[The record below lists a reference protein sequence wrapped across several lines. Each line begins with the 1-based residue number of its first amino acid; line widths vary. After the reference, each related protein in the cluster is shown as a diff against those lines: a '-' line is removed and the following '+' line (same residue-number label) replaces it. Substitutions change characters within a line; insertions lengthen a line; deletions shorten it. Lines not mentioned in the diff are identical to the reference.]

1 MTAVKRLLA
10 AMGTAML
17 LLSFA
22 ACENLYSQP
31 SDAVRPGL
39 FPPCRVKK
47 PCNTPSIAAVFC
59 LAGRENPLSCLH
71 HPVMNTGSD
80 NGKAPPVPAEPSEPP
95 FSQAASSALPESE
108 STPPDSG
115 SDAPEQPEE
124 SGAPVVY
131 MTTEITPQ
139 GLEKAFRALGRVPS
153 GKVAVKVHFG
163 EPGGSFYLDP
173 QLIGGLVQ
181 SLDGTLV
188 ETNTVSGGSPRANT
202 ALHLQIAA
210 DHGFADIAPVEI
222 LDAGGEM
229 ALPVEGGKHLTE
241 NLVGAGLADYDFCV
255 VLSHFKGQSTGGY
268 SGVIRNT
275 SIGFASVPGKCRIHT
290 AGADDTTWRG
300 GDTAAFLESTAEAA
314 KSVSDYFENGENI
327 VYLHVLNHLSVD
339 CDCRSHP
346 REPDMHDIGIL
357 ASTDPVALEQASVDL
372 VFAAPDGETLS
383 RRIEEGGGLRSL
395 EYGEEIGLGSRSYQ
409 LISLDETGADTQ
421 THPYLRELA
430 ASIAG
435 ELVSPEMSEYE
446 KAKAAF
452 DYIITHVS
460 MGEPIGP
467 ELWRIH
473 GGGDTPIP
481 FVEQRALSPLRF
493 GVGMCE
499 DYAAALTLLL
509 REMGLSAEY
518 VPGLTFSAEGH
529 LVDHAWTMVQL
540 DGVWYHLDSQLED
553 NISRRGSVRYKYF
566 LRGDATLA
574 GSHRWGQN
582 LMDSRLLTKEQNR
595 EIEENFLFSAASQDY
610 PTPERL
616 SIEETPTPDLEALQK
631 EAEAEI
637 AAWEAENGP
646 LPEMNLNTVPPVFG
660 LEGYGPAEEG

>member
-1 MTAVKRLLA
+1 MTPVKRLLA
-10 AMGTAML
+10 ALAAVVI

-22 ACENLYSQP
+22 AC
-31 SDAVRPGL
+31 
-39 FPPCRVKK
+39 
-47 PCNTPSIAAVFC
+47 
-59 LAGRENPLSCLH
+59 
-71 HPVMNTGSD
+71 D
-80 NGKAPPVPAEPSEPP
+80 NSKAPPVSSEPP
-95 FSQAASSALPESE
+95 EPPSSQMVSSALPGSE
-108 STPPDSG
+108 GMSPDG
-115 SDAPEQPEE
+115 GDAPEQPEE
-124 SGAPVVY
+124 PGDPVVY

-153 GKVAVKVHFG
+153 GNVAVKVHFG

-202 ALHLQIAA
+202 ALHLQIAV

-275 SIGFASVPGKCRIHT
+275 SIGIASVPGKCRIHT
-290 AGADDTTWRG
+290 ASADDTTWWG

-395 EYGEEIGLGSRSYQ
+395 EYGEEIGLGSRSYR
-409 LISLDETGADTQ
+409 LISLDEESTSENQ
-421 THPYLRELA
+421 PHPYLRQLA

-435 ELVSPEMSEYE
+435 ELASSQMSEYE
-446 KAKAAF
+446 RTKAAF
-452 DYIITHVS
+452 DYMITHVS
-460 MGEPIGP
+460 MGEPIGS
-467 ELWRIH
+467 ELWRVH
-473 GGGDTPIP
+473 GGGDTPVS

-509 REMGLSAEY
+509 RGMGLSSEY

-529 LVDHAWTMVQL
+529 LVDHAWTMVQI

-566 LRGDATLA
+566 LRGDATLS

-582 LMDSRLLTKEQNR
+582 LVDARLLTGEQNR
-595 EIEENFLFSAASQDY
+595 EIEENFLFPAAPEDY

-616 SIEETPTPDLEALQK
+616 TIAETPAPDLEALQK

>member
-10 AMGTAML
+10 AMGTAIL

-108 STPPDSG
+108 SAPPDAG
-115 SDAPEQPEE
+115 GDAPEQPEE
-124 SGAPVVY
+124 PGDPVVY

-153 GKVAVKVHFG
+153 GNVAVKVHFG

-181 SLDGTLV
+181 SLEGTLV

-229 ALPVEGGKHLTE
+229 ALPVEGGKHLTK

-275 SIGFASVPGKCRIHT
+275 SIGLASVPGKCRIHT

-383 RRIEEGGGLRSL
+383 RRIEEDGGLRSL

-566 LRGDATLA
+566 LRGDATLS

-582 LMDSRLLTKEQNR
+582 LVDARLLTGEQNR
-595 EIEENFLFSAASQDY
+595 EIEENFLFPAAPRDY

-616 SIEETPTPDLEALQK
+616 TIAETPAPNLEALQK

>member
-1 MTAVKRLLA
+1 MTLVKRLLA
-10 AMGTAML
+10 ALEAAVIL
-17 LLSFA
+17 FSFA
-22 ACENLYSQP
+22 AC
-31 SDAVRPGL
+31 
-39 FPPCRVKK
+39 
-47 PCNTPSIAAVFC
+47 
-59 LAGRENPLSCLH
+59 
-71 HPVMNTGSD
+71 D
-80 NGKAPPVPAEPSEPP
+80 NSKAPPVSSEPP
-95 FSQAASSALPESE
+95 EPPSSQMVSSAPPESE
-108 STPPDSG
+108 SVSPDAG
-115 SDAPEQPEE
+115 SDAPAEPE
-124 SGAPVVY
+124 GPGDPVVY

-163 EPGGSFYLDP
+163 EPGGNFYLDP

-181 SLDGTLV
+181 SLGGTLV

-255 VLSHFKGQSTGGY
+255 MLSHFKGQSTGGF
-268 SGVIRNT
+268 SGVIRNA
-275 SIGFASVPGKCRIHT
+275 SIGLASVPGKCRIHT

-300 GDTAAFLESTAEAA
+300 RDTTAFLESTVEAA
-314 KSVSDYFENGENI
+314 KSVSDYFGNGENI
-327 VYLHVLNHLSVD
+327 VYIHVLNHLSVD

-357 ASTDPVALEQASVDL
+357 ASADPMALEQASVDL

-452 DYIITHVS
+452 DYMITHVS
-460 MGEPIGP
+460 MGEPIGS
-467 ELWRIH
+467 ELWRVH
-473 GGGDTPIP
+473 GGGDTPVS

-509 REMGLSAEY
+509 REMGLEARY
-518 VPGLTFSAEGH
+518 VPGLTYSAEGH
-529 LVDHAWTMVQL
+529 LVDHAWTMVRI

-582 LMDSRLLTKEQNR
+582 LIDSRLLTEEQNR
-595 EIEENFLFSAASQDY
+595 EIEGNFLFPAAPGDY

-616 SIEETPTPDLEALQK
+616 SIEETPAPDLEALQK

-660 LEGYGPAEEG
+660 LEGYGPADEG

>member
-1 MTAVKRLLA
+1 MTLVKRLLA
-10 AMGTAML
+10 ALAAVVI

-22 ACENLYSQP
+22 AC
-31 SDAVRPGL
+31 
-39 FPPCRVKK
+39 
-47 PCNTPSIAAVFC
+47 
-59 LAGRENPLSCLH
+59 
-71 HPVMNTGSD
+71 D
-80 NGKAPPVPAEPSEPP
+80 NSKAPPVSSEPP
-95 FSQAASSALPESE
+95 EPPSSQMVSSAPPESE
-108 STPPDSG
+108 SVSPDAG
-115 SDAPEQPEE
+115 SDAPAEPE
-124 SGAPVVY
+124 GPGDPVVY

-153 GKVAVKVHFG
+153 GKVAVKVHLG
-163 EPGGSFYLDP
+163 EPGGNFYLDP

-181 SLDGTLV
+181 SLGGSLV

-222 LDAGGEM
+222 LDADGAM

-275 SIGFASVPGKCRIHT
+275 SIGLASVPGKCRIHT

-357 ASTDPVALEQASVDL
+357 ASADPVALEQASVDL

-395 EYGEEIGLGSRSYQ
+395 EYGEEIGLGSRSYR
-409 LISLDETGADTQ
+409 LVSLDGEGSPSGQ
-421 THPYLRELA
+421 SHPYLEK
-430 ASIAG
+430 
-435 ELVSPEMSEYE
+435 LVSEIVEEITTPAMSDYE

-460 MGEPIGP
+460 MGEPIGLD
-467 ELWRIH
+467 LWRVH
-473 GGGDTPIP
+473 GGWDAPIP

-509 REMGLSAEY
+509 RGMGLSSEY

-529 LVDHAWTMVQL
+529 LVDHAWTMVQI

-566 LRGDATLA
+566 LRGDATLS

-582 LMDSRLLTKEQNR
+582 LMDSRLLTGEQNR
-595 EIEENFLFSAASQDY
+595 EIEENFLFPAAPEDY

-616 SIEETPTPDLEALQK
+616 TIAETPAPDLEALRK

>member
-1 MTAVKRLLA
+1 MTLVKRLLA
-10 AMGTAML
+10 ALEAAVIL
-17 LLSFA
+17 FSFA
-22 ACENLYSQP
+22 AC
-31 SDAVRPGL
+31 
-39 FPPCRVKK
+39 
-47 PCNTPSIAAVFC
+47 
-59 LAGRENPLSCLH
+59 
-71 HPVMNTGSD
+71 D
-80 NGKAPPVPAEPSEPP
+80 NSKAPPVSSEPP
-95 FSQAASSALPESE
+95 EPPSSQMVSSAPPESE
-108 STPPDSG
+108 SVSPDAG
-115 SDAPEQPEE
+115 SDAPAEPE
-124 SGAPVVY
+124 GPGDPVVY

-163 EPGGSFYLDP
+163 EPGGNFYLDP

-181 SLDGTLV
+181 SLGGSLV

-210 DHGFADIAPVEI
+210 DHGFEDIAPVEI
-222 LDAGGEM
+222 LDAGGAM

-255 VLSHFKGQSTGGY
+255 VLSHFKGQSTGGF
-268 SGVIRNT
+268 SGVIRNA
-275 SIGFASVPGKCRIHT
+275 SIGLASVPGKCRIHT

-300 GDTAAFLESTAEAA
+300 GDTTAFLESTVEAA
-314 KSVSDYFENGENI
+314 KSVSDYFGNGENI
-327 VYLHVLNHLSVD
+327 VYIHVLNHLSVD
-339 CDCRSHP
+339 CDCRSNP
-346 REPDMHDIGIL
+346 AQPDMHDIGIL
-357 ASTDPVALEQASVDL
+357 ASTNPVALEQASVDL
-372 VFAAPDGETLS
+372 VLAAPDGGTLGS
-383 RRIEEGGGLRSL
+383 RIESGGGLHSL
-395 EYGEEIGLGSRSYQ
+395 EYGEAIGLGSRSYR
-409 LISLDETGADTQ
+409 LISLDEESTSENQ
-421 THPYLRELA
+421 LHPYLRQLA

-435 ELVSPEMSEYE
+435 ELASSQMSEYE
-446 KAKAAF
+446 RTKAAF
-452 DYIITHVS
+452 DYMITHVS
-460 MGEPIGP
+460 MGEPIGS
-467 ELWRIH
+467 ELWRVH
-473 GGGDTPIP
+473 GGGDTPVS

-509 REMGLSAEY
+509 REMGLEARY
-518 VPGLTFSAEGH
+518 VPGLTYSAEGH
-529 LVDHAWTMVQL
+529 LVDHAWTMVRI

-582 LMDSRLLTKEQNR
+582 LIDSRLLTEEQNR
-595 EIEENFLFSAASQDY
+595 EIEGNFLFPAAPGDY

-616 SIEETPTPDLEALQK
+616 SIEETPAPDLEALQK

-660 LEGYGPAEEG
+660 LEGYGPADEG